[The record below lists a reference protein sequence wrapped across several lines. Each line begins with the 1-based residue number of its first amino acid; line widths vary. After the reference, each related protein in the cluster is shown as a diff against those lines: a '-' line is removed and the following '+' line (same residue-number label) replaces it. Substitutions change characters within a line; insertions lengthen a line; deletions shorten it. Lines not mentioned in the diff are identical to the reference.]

1 VSTANPAAP
10 VGAHAGAAGRGR
22 PDPLEVPSA
31 HGAPPVRGRLRV
43 TPEDFRVEE
52 ILGFEPDGTGSH
64 VLLTVEKRGANTGW
78 VAAQLAR
85 AMGVAARDVGWSGHK
100 DRNAVTHQAY
110 TLPWPA
116 SSPLEPCLELAG
128 EGYRVVAAG
137 RHGRKLR
144 PGSHRAN
151 RFTLRVRDIEG
162 DAEALKAR
170 LALIAGRGVP
180 NYFGP
185 QRFGRQGSNLARARH
200 WAGGGAAPRDRGARA
215 FALSAG
221 RSATFTAVLAA
232 RVQQG
237 CWDRLLPGEAVL
249 LDGRRSFFSAAQI
262 DAVLA
267 TRCEAMDVHP
277 SGPLWGRGASPAAD
291 EALAVEAAVVANE
304 PGLCALLESQ
314 GLEQERRSLRLPVRG
329 LAWSLDADGLV
340 LAFELPRGAFATAVL
355 HEIIGDAWA
364 DAEGG
369 ED

>member
-1 VSTANPAAP
+1 VSTTDPAAQ
-10 VGAHAGAAGRGR
+10 VGAPGPAGPGGTI
-22 PDPLEVPSA
+22 PLQVPTA
-31 HGAPPVRGRLRV
+31 HGVPPVRGRLRA
-43 TPEDFRVEE
+43 TPEDFSVDE
-52 ILGFEPDGTGSH
+52 ILGFEPDGAGSH

-85 AMGVAARDVGWSGHK
+85 TTGVAARDVGWSGHK
-100 DRNAVTHQAY
+100 DRNAVTRQAY

-116 SSPLEPCLELAG
+116 SSSLEPCLELAG
-128 EGYRVVAAG
+128 EGYRVVAAS

-162 DAEALKAR
+162 DAAALQTR
-170 LALIAGRGVP
+170 LSLIAQQGVP

-185 QRFGRQGSNLARARH
+185 QRFGRQGSNLARARQ

-221 RSATFTAVLAA
+221 RSAAFNAVLAA
-232 RVQQG
+232 RVHQG
-237 CWDRLLPGEAVL
+237 CWNRLLPGEAVL
-249 LDGRRSFFSAAQI
+249 LDGRRSFFPAAQI
-262 DAVLA
+262 DDVLA
-267 TRCEAMDVHP
+267 ARCEAMDVHP
-277 SGPLWGRGASPAAD
+277 SGPLWGRGTSPATG

-304 PGLCALLESQ
+304 PELCALLESQ

-329 LAWSLDADGLV
+329 LAWSSDGDGLV

-355 HEIIGDAWA
+355 HEILLDAWA